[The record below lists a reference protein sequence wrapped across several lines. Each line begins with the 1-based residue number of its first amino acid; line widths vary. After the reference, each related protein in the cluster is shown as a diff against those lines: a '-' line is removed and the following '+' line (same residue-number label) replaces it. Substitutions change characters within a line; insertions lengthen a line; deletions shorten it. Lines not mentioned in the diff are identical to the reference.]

1 MFKDIIIQE
10 YCMLT
15 ISISKNIPHVK
26 KIHKEIVIKYFKNIY
41 LKYLFNN
48 MKQVGCLIDQILN

>member
-15 ISISKNIPHVK
+15 ISVSKNIPYVK
-26 KIHKEIVIKYFKNIY
+26 KMCKAIVIKYFKNIQ